1 MNTMPKKIKVAFK
14 RTHNVR
20 RDNMFKKLYSQ
31 VDFNKLL
38 NEELNE
44 IEEIIDVETP
54 KGHDKREYLYSFID
68 KIENDEKA
76 NEIVRKKALAGSCSI
91 IWYNFSY
98 DSEFT
103 KDNFIKE
110 LRSEHNNF
118 NEDISLDT
126 QTFNEGIMSI
136 VEIDEK
142 YIVRYMIL
150 DGKQRI
156 VRGTTV
162 TFEPRWKLITILI
175 DVENMW
181 VEIRGNENIYDKIEK
196 ILSCKLHIKNY
207 EKVSLLKKYDND
219 INKLKCEL
227 PEGFYYK
234 IAAMPKRDISM
245 GDEVDKVC
253 ELVQIIDLY
262 IENKDEQELLSALSK
277 LKLEN
282 SNIKLRELFLAGMS
296 GLNISLRPDENQ
308 NHDMEKQPLY
318 NITKDSIDE
327 DTSYIKFCLEVNNK
341 IYDASIKV
349 SLNRN
354 SIYYIN
360 SVTEDVID
368 YIRKLIL

>member
-1 MNTMPKKIKVAFK
+1 
-14 RTHNVR
+14 
-20 RDNMFKKLYSQ
+20 MFKKLYSQ
-31 VDFNKLL
+31 ADFNKLL

-44 IEEIIDVETP
+44 IEELIDVETP
-54 KGHDKREYLYSFID
+54 RGIDKREYLYGFIN
-68 KIENDEKA
+68 KIEEDEKA
-76 NEIVRKKALAGSCSI
+76 NEIVSKKVLAGSCSI
-91 IWYNFSY
+91 VWYKFSY

-110 LRSEHNNF
+110 LRAEHNNF
-118 NEDISLDT
+118 NKDISLDT
-126 QTFNEGIMSI
+126 QTFSEGIMSI
-136 VEIDEK
+136 VENNEK

-150 DGKQRI
+150 DGRQRI

-162 TFEPRWKLITILI
+162 TFEPRWKLITILL

-181 VEIRGNENIYDKIEK
+181 IEVRGNENIYDKVEK
-196 ILSCKLHIKNY
+196 ILSYILHIKNY
-207 EKVSLLKKYDND
+207 QKVYLLSRYDND

-227 PEGFYYK
+227 PDGFYYK

-262 IENKDEQELLSALSK
+262 IQNKDEQELLSALSQ
-277 LKLEN
+277 LDLEN

-318 NITKDSIDE
+318 NITKDSINE
-327 DTSYIKFCLEVNNK
+327 DTSYIRFCLKENNK
-341 IYDASIKV
+341 LHDASIKV

-354 SIYYIN
+354 SIYFIN
-360 SVTEDVID
+360 SVTEDVIS
-368 YIRKLIL
+368 YIRNLIL